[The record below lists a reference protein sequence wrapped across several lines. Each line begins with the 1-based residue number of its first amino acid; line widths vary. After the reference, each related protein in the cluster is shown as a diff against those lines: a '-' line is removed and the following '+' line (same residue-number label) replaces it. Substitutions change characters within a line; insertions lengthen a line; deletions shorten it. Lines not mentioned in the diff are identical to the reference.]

1 MQLEKNDRVK
11 VVDEDFEGKVVQ
23 VSGESVVIECK
34 DGFEYTFAIYDLIKI
49 KEDGESEHRVKPIS
63 LEIEKKKVA
72 QPIRSFIEL
81 KGAKPIVDLHLE
93 ELCPEEQFSSNH
105 EALSYQLHHCR
116 VVIETAIQKRIRNIV
131 FIHGVGAGKL
141 KLELR
146 SMLEENYPTIEF
158 FDASYNL
165 FGGGATEIIIHRLNQ
180 L

>member
-11 VVDEDFEGKVVQ
+11 VIDEDFEGKVVD
-23 VSGESVVIECK
+23 VNKDTVVIECE

-49 KEDGESEHRVKPIS
+49 KEGGQSEHRVKPIS
-63 LEIEKKKVA
+63 IEIENKKVD
-72 QPIRSFIEL
+72 QSLRSFIEL
-81 KGAKPIVDLHLE
+81 KGTKPIVDLHLE
-93 ELCPEEQFSSNH
+93 ELCPEERFSSNH

-116 VVIETAIQKRIRNIV
+116 MVIEMAIQKRIRNIV
-131 FIHGVGAGKL
+131 FIHGVGAGRL

-158 FDASYNL
+158 FDASYNQ